1 MKISAAH
8 GFVNQVLAYTLL
20 GIGLS
25 GSIGVG
31 TVWMRQQISITAN
44 ANKALEARIA
54 DLTRRV
60 EETTAS
66 IAQEQDASVLL
77 RNNTLWGLGLVAPA
91 EGQVQRVA
99 GDPTERL
106 EAKRNS
112 GIYGET
118 GTKVVS
124 FTAPAQTGS

>member
-1 MKISAAH
+1 MKLAAAH
-8 GFVNQVLAYTLL
+8 GFVNQVLIYTVF

-31 TVWMRQQISITAN
+31 TVWMRQQISRTAN
-44 ANKALEARIA
+44 ENKVLEARIA
-54 DLTRRV
+54 DLTRHI

-77 RNNTLWGLGLVAPA
+77 ERNTLWGLGLVPPS
-91 EGQVQRVA
+91 EGQIQRVT

-112 GIYGET
+112 GLYGET
-118 GTKVVS
+118 GARFVS
-124 FTAPAQTGS
+124 FAPPAAPGS